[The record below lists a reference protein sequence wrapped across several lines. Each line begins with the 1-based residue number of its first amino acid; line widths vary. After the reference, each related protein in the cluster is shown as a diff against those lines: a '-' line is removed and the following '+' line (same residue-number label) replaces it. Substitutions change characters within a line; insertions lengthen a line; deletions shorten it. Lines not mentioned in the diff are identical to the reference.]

1 MRRNTFQLLPRHVCR
16 RTSRIH
22 QARPRFRETGNSI
35 MAVPDAARQ
44 KLRETFEGRTLDKQL
59 SGWDELWKQEV
70 TPWDRAGPSQ
80 ALADAITGNADIL
93 GAPIKNDPSKQ
104 RKRAL
109 VPGCGRGYDVLLLA
123 SLGYDVY
130 GVDGSQTAI
139 EAARKMQKGADKSA
153 TYRALETEF
162 GRGRETF
169 VENDF
174 FKDDFLETTGGGNF
188 DLIFDYTFLCAL
200 PPPLRPS
207 WAKRMSA
214 LLAPGGH
221 LICLEWPLHKPPREG
236 GPPHGLSAELY
247 ETLLR
252 RPGQEVQYDE
262 SGKIATNDAELAG
275 NALVCAKRYR
285 PERTHEAGK
294 DSDYVSL
301 WQHTNSS

>member
-1 MRRNTFQLLPRHVCR
+1 
-16 RTSRIH
+16 
-22 QARPRFRETGNSI
+22 

-59 SGWDELWKQEV
+59 SGWDELWKSEV

-123 SLGYDVY
+123 TLGYDVY

-139 EAARKMQKGADKSA
+139 EAARKLQKEADKSA
-153 TYRALETEF
+153 TYRAVETEF

-188 DLIFDYTFLCAL
+188 DVIFDYTFLCAL

-207 WAKRMSA
+207 WAKRMSE

-247 ETLLR
+247 EALLR
-252 RPGQEVQYDE
+252 TPGQEVQYDE
-262 SGKIATNDAELAG
+262 SGKAATNDAELAG
-275 NALVCAKRYR
+275 NALICAKRYR

-301 WQHTNSS
+301 WQHTNTF